1 MSSIKWPSPK
11 IKERLPSAQKDRV
24 GAKETNARKR
34 KGQAIPPALS
44 FAAALFVPLGPVVR
58 FAEHLAVADV
68 RCAALAP
75 YRHMVGVHFAFFVN
89 PLGVGVISDGAQR
102 AEGFL
107 PLPVI
112 ALFDYAVGF
121 KDMIQLVIGEC
132 A

>member
-1 MSSIKWPSPK
+1 MKK
-11 IKERLPSAQKDRV
+11 RLPSAQKDRV

-34 KGQAIPPALS
+34 KGQAIPPALC
-44 FAAALFVPLGPVVR
+44 VCRR
-58 FAEHLAVADV
+58 FIYSLWPG
-68 RCAALAP
+68 CAFCRAT
-75 YRHMVGVHFAFFVN
+75 
-89 PLGVGVISDGAQR
+89 QR

-121 KDMIQLVIGEC
+121 KDMIQLVIGKC

>member
-1 MSSIKWPSPK
+1 MKK
-11 IKERLPSAQKDRV
+11 RLPSAQKDHV

-44 FAAALFVPLGPVVR
+44 FAAALFIPLGPVVR

-68 RCAALAP
+68 RCAAFAP
-75 YRHMVGVHFAFFVN
+75 RRYMVGIHFIIL
-89 PLGVGVISDGAQR
+89 PYTLCVGVMSDGTQR
-102 AEGFL
+102 AVGFL